1 MSKRAVCLTCH
12 YPQSTCVCSAV
23 KECNNQQD
31 ILVIQHP
38 SEAKNA
44 KNTVRLLS
52 LSLNK
57 LTVISSADEEA
68 MLTLKTTCLNAKQG
82 IYFVFPNA
90 ESQSFETEISKR
102 KEEKCVSANLHQ
114 KTEVEK
120 QTFIFIDATWRKAK
134 RIWLENPWMAFC
146 QSLHFDEQID
156 SLYHIRKTSIDNGLS
171 TLEAV
176 AYVLQNSEEVD
187 VAPLL
192 SLFEHMQSF
201 WLQRR

>member
-1 MSKRAVCLTCH
+1 MSKRAVCSTCH
-12 YPQSTCVCSAV
+12 YPQSTCVCAAV
-23 KECNNQQD
+23 ETCENQHE
-31 ILVIQHP
+31 IVIIQHP

-52 LSLNK
+52 LSLSK
-57 LTVISSADEEA
+57 ISVISASDEEA
-68 MLTLKTTCLNAKQG
+68 MQDLKTTCMHANQG

-90 ESQSFETEISKR
+90 ESQSFETEIYKR
-102 KEEKCVSANLHQ
+102 ISDKYVSANLPQ
-114 KTEVEK
+114 NTEQEK
-120 QTFIFIDATWRKAK
+120 ATFIFIDATWRKAK
-134 RIWLENPWMAFC
+134 RIWLENPWMATY

-156 SLYHIRKTSIDNGLS
+156 SLYHIRKTRIDNGLS

-176 AYVLQNSEEVD
+176 AYVLQKSEELD

-192 SLFEHMQSF
+192 RLFEHMQSF